1 MKKHP
6 RFSHSIPAAAKRRL
20 RFSYETLKVLEADL
34 LAHAA
39 SGCPTGDSVGNIPDV
54 SKGAC

>member
-6 RFSHSIPAAAKRRL
+6 RFSHSIPAAAKRNL
-20 RFSYETLKVLEADL
+20 RFSYETLKVLEQDL
-34 LAHAA
+34 LAQAA
-39 SGCPTGDSVGNIPDV
+39 SGCPTGESVGSNPDV